1 MLFPEIPTMKEGGL
15 EFINI
20 SAWTGIFAPK
30 GTPPEIVA
38 KLADT
43 VRQAL
48 SEPEM
53 RERLAGIGF
62 ETQWIGPVDFGKH
75 VKDDMELWATVTRE
89 AGIERQ

>member
-1 MLFPEIPTMKEGGL
+1 MKEGGL

-30 GTPPEIVA
+30 GTPPGIVT
-38 KLADT
+38 KLSEA
-43 VRQAL
+43 VREAL
-48 SEPEM
+48 SDPEV

-62 ETQWIGPVDFGKH
+62 ETQWVGPVDFGKH
-75 VKDDMELWATVTRE
+75 VKDDMDLWATVTRE